1 MPKEPV
7 PVISFS
13 RLLKGEQDS
22 QAAAGIH
29 KACCDSGFF
38 YLSDFGIDD
47 ETITTVVKAM
57 RWFFALPATVKQTVA
72 RSENNS
78 RGYYNNEL
86 TKNIRDMKE
95 VFDFGY
101 KYDPKLP
108 DKHQVNVTQDGWNQ
122 WPETSGSDVF
132 FNVLNDYFERCG
144 FVALRLLEVLATN
157 LGAPCETL
165 RSDFHPHHSS
175 FLRLNYYPV
184 EDPLASGRGG
194 EVKSAESGRMGVH
207 HHTDAGALTLLLQD
221 DVGGL
226 QVFHE
231 NTWKPVPPV
240 AGTLVVNIGD
250 IAKVWSNDLYH
261 AALHRVVASS
271 RQDRYSIPY
280 FFNPVYSAIYQ
291 PLAEINGHKTRPHYA
306 PINWGHFRHHRQHGD
321 YGDYGDEIQISD
333 FLLKEQE

>member
-1 MPKEPV
+1 MLNKSV
-7 PVISFS
+7 PVINFS
-13 RLLKGEQDS
+13 RLLQGKKDP

-29 KACCDSGFF
+29 MACCDSGFF
-38 YLSDFGIDD
+38 YLSDFGIDA
-47 ETITTVVKAM
+47 ETIAGVIKAM
-57 RWFFALPATVKQTVA
+57 RWFFALPPVIKQSVA
-72 RSENNS
+72 RSEQNS

-101 KYDPKLP
+101 KYDQKLP
-108 DKHQVNVTQDGWNQ
+108 DDHVLNVTQDGWNQ
-122 WPETSGSDVF
+122 WPQTAGSDVF
-132 FNVLNDYFERCG
+132 YKVLNDYFERCG
-144 FVALRLLEVLATN
+144 VVALRLLEVLTQN
-157 LGAPCETL
+157 LGAPVETL
-165 RSDFHPHHSS
+165 KTDFHPHHSS

-184 EDPLASGRGG
+184 KDPLAAEKGVKMRSADSGN
-194 EVKSAESGRMGVH
+194 MGVH

-240 AGTLVVNIGD
+240 PGTLVVNIGD
-250 IAKVWSNDLYH
+250 IVKVWSNDLYH

-271 RQDRYSIPY
+271 QRDRYSVPY
-280 FFNPVYSAIYQ
+280 FFNPVYTANYQ
-291 PLAEINGHKTRPHYA
+291 PLSEINGRETRPHYE

-333 FLLKEQE
+333 YLL